1 MTIDEI
7 HQKAKKVTKKF
18 KTTFSKS
25 NQDENIICFL
35 DGKEK
40 TKFSLKTD
48 RRLTWWVSD
57 NCKSGFQ
64 EWGRNQNVQIA

>member
-48 RRLTWWVSD
+48 RRLT
-57 NCKSGFQ
+57 
-64 EWGRNQNVQIA
+64 